1 MTGPNPLDYGWWL
14 ASRSAGVVALTAV
27 SISVIIGL
35 LMANGLPRRPGI
47 KRKLLAVH
55 ESTALAGLVAISVH
69 GLTLLGDAFMH
80 PTLSNIA
87 VPFTLSYRPGFTGL
101 GIIAGYLAAFLGLT
115 FYARKRIGAKLW
127 RKMHRA
133 TIVVWAL
140 GVVHTLGA
148 GTDAS
153 QVWLQSIMLLT
164 GIPIVF
170 LFLRRILPSNDTAR
184 RTPAPRAKAPI
195 SGEQRAAAARLAAA
209 QQRAERRRERPR
221 VAAASSEAGR

>member
-14 ASRSAGVVALTAV
+14 ASRSAGVVALTAI

-35 LMANGLPRRPGI
+35 LMANGLPRKPGM

-55 ESTALAGLVAISVH
+55 ESTALAGLVAISIH

-87 VPFTLSYRPGFTGL
+87 IPFTLSYRPGFTGL

-115 FYARKRIGAKLW
+115 FYARKRIGTKLW

-133 TIVVWAL
+133 TIVVWML

-153 QVWLQSIMLLT
+153 QVWLQAIMLVT

-170 LFLRRILPSNDTAR
+170 LFLRRILPSSDTAR
-184 RTPAPRAKAPI
+184 RAPVARPVT
-195 SGEQRAAAARLAAA
+195 GDGRAAAARLAAA

>member
-14 ASRSAGVVALTAV
+14 ASRSAGVVALTAI

-35 LMANGLPRRPGI
+35 LMANGLPRKPGM

-55 ESTALAGLVAISVH
+55 ESTALAGLVAITVH

-87 VPFTLSYRPGFTGL
+87 IPFTLSYRPGFTGL
-101 GIIAGYLAAFLGLT
+101 GVIAGYLAAFLGLT

-133 TIVVWAL
+133 TIVVWGL
-140 GVVHTLGA
+140 GVIHTLGA

-153 QVWLQSIMLLT
+153 QVWLQAIMLTT

-170 LFLRRILPSNDTAR
+170 LFLRRILPSSDTGRRVPAAR
-184 RTPAPRAKAPI
+184 PVPADGRA
-195 SGEQRAAAARLAAA
+195 SAARLAAA

-221 VAAASSEAGR
+221 VAATSGEVVR